1 MKGKTLFSRSKNHK
15 RGCQFLISHL
25 VSIGTF
31 SILFTVL
38 SGVGRAL
45 FEKPK
50 KKS

>member
-1 MKGKTLFSRSKNHK
+1 MKCKTLISRSRTHK
-15 RGCQFLISHL
+15 RGCQFLLSHL

-50 KKS
+50 KK